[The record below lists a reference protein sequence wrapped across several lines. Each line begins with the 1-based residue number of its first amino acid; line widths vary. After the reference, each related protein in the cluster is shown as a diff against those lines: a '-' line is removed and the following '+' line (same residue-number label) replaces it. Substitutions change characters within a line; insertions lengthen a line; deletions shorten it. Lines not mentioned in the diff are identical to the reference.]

1 MHRDDVSSEEIMLKP
16 AEVHVLQRIKENKKR
31 KGSYMENYNGI
42 SQSTRVFENDSLD
55 SWKR

>member
-1 MHRDDVSSEEIMLKP
+1 VSSEEIMLKP